1 VAFAAGAGLR
11 DLGRRMNIPAGT
23 VLARA
28 KREGWSRQ
36 VEQAKALVPAA
47 AGTVSPFD
55 AVNASLAE
63 ASTQTRAMLAQ
74 ALLHA
79 AGQARKTKHPLE
91 RSRQIRNVAAASA
104 QVHGWESKTS
114 VKVSGTVQHVLSAE
128 ERARRLQRIIEQRA
142 RAKVIDN
149 QDVA

>member
-1 VAFAAGAGLR
+1 MAFAAGAGLR

-91 RSRQIRNVAAASA
+91 RSRHIRDVAAASA

-114 VKVSGTVQHVLSAE
+114 VKVSGTIQHVLTAD
-128 ERARRLQRIIEQRA
+128 ERARRLQIIQERRA
-142 RAKVIDN
+142 NAMMIGGGSL
-149 QDVA
+149 